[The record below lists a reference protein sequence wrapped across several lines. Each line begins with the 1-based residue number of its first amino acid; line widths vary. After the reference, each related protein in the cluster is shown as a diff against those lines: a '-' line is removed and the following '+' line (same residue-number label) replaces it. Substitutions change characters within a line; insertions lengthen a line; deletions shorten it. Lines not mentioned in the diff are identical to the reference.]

1 MLFRHEYYL
10 SGNMRFERVFCFN
23 RLILFVP
30 RIPEGKPCE
39 FTASRKNYSPHIRAW
54 IGWIDWLKTPS
65 QKSTN
70 FVVQCIWPRFFRY
83 DDFINFCYFSFFKNV
98 WSMAN
103 FRKVCIIFISVPKT
117 LISSD
122 HVHLNQKKLETNKL
136 TKNLCA
142 FIKHKLFSLVC
153 ILT

>member
-1 MLFRHEYYL
+1 MLFRHEHYL

-54 IGWIDWLKTPS
+54 IGWIDWFKTPS

-83 DDFINFCYFSFFKNV
+83 DDFINFCYFSFFKKCLVYGKLQKSLYNIYIGSQNAHFV
-98 WSMAN
+98 RSCPPQPEITKDQQTYKKPLR
-103 FRKVCIIFISVPKT
+103 FHKT
-117 LISSD
+117 
-122 HVHLNQKKLETNKL
+122 
-136 TKNLCA
+136 
-142 FIKHKLFSLVC
+142 
-153 ILT
+153 